1 MLVKLAH
8 ETDYRVTPVG
18 HQKFL
23 CLGGHLVSLRAV
35 TEDIHDRRQQEVVL
49 LTNYRGIAAH
59 MFVVVG
65 TIDLREFQTV
75 HAFRAYNHF
84 LAVTR
89 VPTPGFDSRWNSS
102 IIR

>member
-1 MLVKLAH
+1 MLVKLVH
-8 ETDYRVTPVG
+8 ETNHRVTPMG

-23 CLGGHLVSLRAV
+23 SLGGHLVGFRAM
-35 TEDIHDRRQQEVVL
+35 TEYIHDGCQQEVVL

-59 MFVVVG
+59 MFVVMG
-65 TIDLREFQTV
+65 TVDLREFQPM
-75 HAFRAYNHF
+75 HAFLTYSHF

-89 VPTPGFDSRWNSS
+89 VPAPGFDSRWNSS